1 MAPYSPERRTAL
13 VLTGTGAHGAYHA
26 GALRALQEAGVKI
39 DVVAGHGV
47 GAGSA
52 ALAAI
57 DGGSRLWD
65 ADGIWRS
72 RGVAQLYAWRRPLR
86 VAASLGVAL
95 VAILLIP
102 LAVLVVGLLVYLA
115 GFLLEMLQVEQASAL
130 IANFSTWLQT
140 AFAGTGLPTIVPRAA
155 TIALV
160 AIIGVLGIAAFV
172 ASRGVGGRRVR
183 GGWWWGIIGAPI
195 DARAAGERFADAL
208 WELIRGAAPLARPAR
223 AVLGRRFSELI
234 AENLG
239 QPGFRELLIVAT
251 DLDARRDIVAA
262 LLAEPFRRDFLAP
275 RVGVD
280 RRSEVI
286 DLTGVGR
293 DHAIDMV
300 SAGVSAPLVSEPHR
314 LTFAADSFWRGE
326 THRVCDR
333 PGALQ
338 RLLEEVAAAGVR
350 QAIIVSGVATAAAPH
365 RLRPARLDV
374 RGRFGEFQMAAEAI
388 ALRDAIEATRVYFES
403 IYVVQPPHN
412 AIGPYDLHG
421 SYDDASDRRQE
432 VFELAERAYED
443 TYRQFIEPVVGASG
457 EHLAHRSAAPAAHT
471 APLNSL

>member
-1 MAPYSPERRTAL
+1 M

-47 GAGSA
+47 GVGGA

-57 DGGSRLWD
+57 DGGARLWE

-72 RGVAQLYAWRRPLR
+72 RGVTQLYGWRGPLQ
-86 VAASLGVAL
+86 AAARLGVAL

-102 LAVLVVGLLVYLA
+102 LAVLVVGLLVYLV
-115 GFLLEMLQVEQASAL
+115 GFLLEMLQVEQGAAL
-130 IANFSTWLQT
+130 ISSYSAWLQR

-155 TIALV
+155 TIVLT
-160 AIIGVLGIAAFV
+160 AIIAVLGVAAFI

-183 GGWWWGIIGAPI
+183 GGWWWRIIGAPL
-195 DARAAGERFADAL
+195 DGRAAGERFADAL
-208 WELIRGAAPLARPAR
+208 WDLIRGAAPLARPER
-223 AVLGRRFSELI
+223 AILGRRFSELI

-239 QPGFRELLIVAT
+239 QPGFRELLLVAT

-275 RVGVD
+275 RVGID

-300 SAGVSAPLVSEPHR
+300 AAGLSAPLVSEPHR
-314 LTFAADSFWRGE
+314 LTFAPDSFWRGE
-326 THRVCDR
+326 THRMCDR

-350 QAIIVSGVATAAAPH
+350 QTIIVSGVATAAAPH
-365 RLRPARLDV
+365 RLRAARLDV

-388 ALRDAIEATRVYFES
+388 ALRDAIEATRMYFES
-403 IYVVQPPHN
+403 IYVVQPAHN

-421 SYDDASDRRQE
+421 AYDDASDRRQD

-457 EHLAHRSAAPAAHT
+457 EHLARRPPAT
-471 APLNSL
+471 PVTPLSSM